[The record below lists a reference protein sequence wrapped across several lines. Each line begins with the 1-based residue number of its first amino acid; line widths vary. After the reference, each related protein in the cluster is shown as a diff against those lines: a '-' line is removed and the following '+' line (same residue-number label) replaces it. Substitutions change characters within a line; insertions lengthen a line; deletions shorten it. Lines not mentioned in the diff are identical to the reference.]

1 MRMPS
6 EESSS
11 EVLLETLGEYHLA
24 ALGAEPQAAG
34 LVADFTARQQALRDA
49 LAARQGAARAA
60 MGAEALKVRAEE
72 NLENA
77 LREIELA
84 LFAVVEKKRQRDPY
98 KRIFPDN
105 LLGAIKPA
113 GLAQVAEARRVAD
126 LVAPATGSAV
136 AGVPATLGPVAARLR
151 QAADELER
159 TVAADSAA
167 ERALQTAFA
176 NELAERRRW
185 REQYR
190 KDFGMLSA
198 LFYENPRKV
207 TTFFRSDN
215 KKAKAAKGNGAAEQP
230 V

>member
-6 EESSS
+6 EDSSS
-11 EVLLETLGEYHLA
+11 EVLLESLGEYHLA
-24 ALGAEPQAAG
+24 ALGAEPQAAS
-34 LVADFTARQQALRDA
+34 LRPDF
-49 LAARQGAARAA
+49 AARQGAARAA

-84 LFAVVEKKRQRDPY
+84 LLAVVEKKRQRDPY

-136 AGVPATLGPVAARLR
+136 AGVPATLAPATARLR

-159 TVAADSAA
+159 TVAADAAA

-190 KDFGMLSA
+190 KNEGLLRA
-198 LFYENPRKV
+198 LFFEAPRKV
-207 TTFFRSDN
+207 DTFFRAEKSL
-215 KKAKAAKGNGAAEQP
+215 KKAKGNGAAAQP
-230 V
+230 A